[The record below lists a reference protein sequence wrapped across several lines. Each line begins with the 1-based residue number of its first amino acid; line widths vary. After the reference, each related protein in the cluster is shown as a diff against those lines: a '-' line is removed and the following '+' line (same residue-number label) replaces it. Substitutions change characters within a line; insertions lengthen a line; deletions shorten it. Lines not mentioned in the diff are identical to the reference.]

1 MQGTKAA
8 IKETGREMP
17 HILVVDDEKS
27 ICELLEITF
36 RKEGHRV
43 EVVHSVDA
51 AKRKL
56 ESQIFDIIISDIRM
70 PGAGGMELLKFAK
83 EIAPDSFFLL
93 MTGVPAL
100 ETAIAAINSGADR
113 YVIKGDALVDQLR
126 RTVREVTESLKWKN
140 EAGYLRR
147 ELRRLTGLDNIIGQS
162 PKMRSIFDLIQTV
175 APQSS
180 RVLITGESG
189 TGKELVARAIHE
201 NSQRA
206 QAPFITI
213 NCGAFPETLL
223 ESELFGYMKGA
234 FTGANENRRGLFQ
247 AAHGGTLF
255 MDEIG
260 NMTLTMQV
268 KLYRVLQEGK
278 VRPIGSTEESDV
290 DVRIIAATNKDFE
303 TEIAEGRFR
312 EDLYYRLSVI
322 PIHVPALRERRED
335 IPLLARHFL
344 ERFRKTME
352 KPIDGISP
360 EAMSKLEAYDWPG
373 NVRELE
379 NTMERAVAL
388 ETGKE
393 ISVRVLPD
401 RILGYA
407 GTPLGAAEGIELP
420 EDGVDFEKVVA
431 ATERMYLQAALEKA
445 GGVRTRASEFLK
457 ITYRSFRHY
466 AKKHSLYISTH
477 PHFRL

>member
-8 IKETGREMP
+8 IKEIGRELP

-43 EVVHSVDA
+43 EVAHSVDA

-56 ESQIFDIIISDIRM
+56 ESQIFDIIISDVRM
-70 PGAGGMELLKFAK
+70 PGAGGVDLLKIAK
-83 EIAPDSFFLL
+83 EITPETFFLL
-93 MTGVPAL
+93 ITGVPTV
-100 ETAIAAINSGADR
+100 ETAIAALNAGADR
-113 YVIKGDALVDQLR
+113 YVIKDHQLVDQLR
-126 RTVREVTESLKWKN
+126 RAVHEVSESLKWKK

-147 ELRRLTGLDNIIGQS
+147 EIRRLTGLDNIIGQS
-162 PKMRSIFDLIQTV
+162 PKMRAIFDLIQTV

-201 NSQRA
+201 NSLRA

-223 ESELFGYMKGA
+223 ESELFGYMKGS
-234 FTGANENRRGLFQ
+234 FTGANENRQGLFQ

-260 NMTLTMQV
+260 NMSLTMQV

-290 DVRIIAATNKDFE
+290 DVRIIAATNKEFE
-303 TEIAEGRFR
+303 KEIAEGRFR

-322 PIHVPALRERRED
+322 PILVPPLRERRED

-344 ERFRKTME
+344 ESFRKSMG
-352 KPIDGISP
+352 KPIEGITP
-360 EAMSKLEAYDWPG
+360 EAMSHLESYDWPG

-388 ETGKE
+388 ETGRE
-393 ISVRVLPD
+393 ISLRVLPD
-401 RILGYA
+401 RIAGYTGGSA
-407 GTPLGAAEGIELP
+407 MGGFGGQLLKFPDE
-420 EDGVDFEKVVA
+420 GVDFEREIA
-431 ATERMYLQAALEKA
+431 DAERRYLQAALEKA
-445 GGVRTRASEFLK
+445 DGVRTRASELLK
-457 ITYRSFRHY
+457 ISYRSFRHY
-466 AKKHSLYISTH
+466 AKKHNL
-477 PHFRL
+477 

>member
-1 MQGTKAA
+1 MQATKTAA
-8 IKETGREMP
+8 REAQKEAV
-17 HILVVDDEKS
+17 HILVVDDERS
-27 ICELLEITF
+27 ICELMEITF

-43 EVVHSVDA
+43 EVASSVDA

-56 ESQIFDIIISDIRM
+56 ESQIFDIVISDVRM
-70 PGAGGMELLKFAK
+70 PGATGVDLLKFTK
-83 EIAPDSFFLL
+83 EVAPGTVFLL
-93 MTGVPAL
+93 ITGVPTV

-113 YVIKGDALVDQLR
+113 YVIKDHDLVDQLR
-126 RTVREVTESLKWKN
+126 RTVQEVSENLKWKK

-162 PKMRSIFDLIQTV
+162 PKMRAIFDLIQTV

-234 FTGANENRRGLFQ
+234 FTGANENRQGLFQ

-260 NMTLTMQV
+260 NMSLTMQV

-278 VRPIGSTEESDV
+278 VRPVGSTEESDV

-303 TEIAEGRFR
+303 KEIAEGRFR
-312 EDLYYRLSVI
+312 EDLFYRLSVI
-322 PIHVPALRERRED
+322 PIQLPSLRERRED

-344 ERFRKTME
+344 EGFSKSME
-352 KPIDGISP
+352 KPITGLSP
-360 EAMSKLEAYDWPG
+360 EAMRRLESYDWPG

-388 ETGKE
+388 ESGVE
-393 ISVRVLPD
+393 ISLPVLPD
-401 RILGYA
+401 RIAGYA
-407 GTPLGAAEGIELP
+407 SSGGPLAPATSGAVFPAEGL
-420 EDGVDFEKVVA
+420 DFEKEIA
-431 ATERMYLQAALEKA
+431 DAERRYLQAALGKSE
-445 GGVRTRASEFLK
+445 GVRTRAAELLRIS
-457 ITYRSFRHY
+457 YRSFRHY
-466 AKKHSLYISTH
+466 AKKHNL
-477 PHFRL
+477 

>member
-8 IKETGREMP
+8 AKEAAREMP
-17 HILVVDDEKS
+17 NILVVDDEKS

-36 RKEGHRV
+36 RKEGYRV
-43 EVVHSVDA
+43 EVTHSVEG

-56 ESQIFDIIISDIRM
+56 ESQIFDIIISDVRM
-70 PGAGGMELLKFAK
+70 PGEGGVDLLKFTK

-93 MTGVPAL
+93 ITGVPTL
-100 ETAIAAINSGADR
+100 ETAIAAANEGANR
-113 YVIKGDALVDQLR
+113 YVIKDHDLVDQLR
-126 RTVREVTESLKWKN
+126 VAVREVCENLRWKK

-162 PKMRSIFDLIQTV
+162 PKMRAIFELIQTV
-175 APQSS
+175 APQTS

-201 NSQRA
+201 NSARA

-213 NCGAFPETLL
+213 NCGAFPESLL

-234 FTGANENRRGLFQ
+234 FTGANDNRHGLSQ
-247 AAHGGTLF
+247 AANGGTLF

-260 NMTLTMQV
+260 NMSLTMQV
-268 KLYRVLQEGK
+268 RLYRVLQEGK

-290 DVRIIAATNKDFE
+290 DVRIIAATNKEFE
-303 TEIAEGRFR
+303 KEIAEGRFR

-322 PIHVPALRERRED
+322 PIQVPSLRERREA

-344 ERFRKTME
+344 ERFRKSME
-352 KPIDGISP
+352 KPIEGILP
-360 EAMSKLEAYDWPG
+360 EAMTRLESYDWPG

-379 NTMERAVAL
+379 NTMERAGAL
-388 ETGKE
+388 ETNRE
-393 ISVRVLPD
+393 ISLRVLPD
-401 RILGYA
+401 RIAGYSTSAFTGSA
-407 GTPLGAAEGIELP
+407 GGPLAEFPAGGI
-420 EDGVDFEKVVA
+420 DFEKQIA
-431 ATERMYLQAALEKA
+431 ETERRYLQSALAKA
-445 GGVRTRASEFLK
+445 EGVRTRASELLN

-466 AKKHSLYISTH
+466 AKKHNL
-477 PHFRL
+477 

>member
-1 MQGTKAA
+1 MQGTKTAT
-8 IKETGREMP
+8 KEPGRELP

-43 EVVHSVDA
+43 EVANSVEA
-51 AKRKL
+51 ARRKL

-70 PGAGGMELLKFAK
+70 PGENGVDLLKFAK
-83 EIAPDSFFLL
+83 EIAPDSFFVL
-93 MTGVPAL
+93 MTALPAL
-100 ETAIAAINSGADR
+100 DTAIAALNSGADR
-113 YVIKGDALVDQLR
+113 YVIKDHNHIDQLR
-126 RTVREVTESLKWKN
+126 RAVQEVSESLRWKK

-162 PKMRSIFDLIQTV
+162 PKMRAIYDMIQTV

-201 NSQRA
+201 NSLRA

-234 FTGANENRRGLFQ
+234 FTGANENRQGLFQ

-260 NMTLTMQV
+260 NMSLTMQV

-303 TEIAEGRFR
+303 KEIAEGRFR

-322 PIHVPALRERRED
+322 PIQVPALRERRED
-335 IPLLARHFL
+335 IPLLTRHFL

-352 KPIDGISP
+352 KPIEGIAP
-360 EAMSKLEAYDWPG
+360 EAMTKLEAYDWPG

-393 ISVRVLPD
+393 ISVRVLPEK
-401 RILGYA
+401 IVLGYGGPVA
-407 GTPLGAAEGIELP
+407 GSVMGSQSLEFPEEGVE
-420 EDGVDFEKVVA
+420 FEKVIAV
-431 ATERMYLQAALEKA
+431 TERRYLQAALERA
-445 GGVRTRASEFLK
+445 GGVRTRASELLK

-466 AKKHSLYISTH
+466 AKKHSL
-477 PHFRL
+477 

>member
-1 MQGTKAA
+1 MQGTKAVA
-8 IKETGREMP
+8 REAHKEMI
-17 HILVVDDEKS
+17 HILVVDDERS

-43 EVVHSVDA
+43 EVAHSVEA

-56 ESQIFDIIISDIRM
+56 ESQIFDIIISDVRM
-70 PGAGGMELLKFAK
+70 PGATGVDLLKFTK
-83 EIAPDSFFLL
+83 EISPNSFFLL
-93 MTGVPAL
+93 ITGVPTV

-113 YVIKGDALVDQLR
+113 YVIKDHELVDQLR
-126 RTVREVTESLKWKN
+126 RAVKEVSESLKWKK

-147 ELRRLTGLDNIIGQS
+147 ELQRLTGLDNIVGQS
-162 PKMRSIFDLIQTV
+162 PKMRAIFELIQTI
-175 APQSS
+175 APQTS
-180 RVLITGESG
+180 RILITGESG

-223 ESELFGYMKGA
+223 ESELFGYMKGS
-234 FTGANENRRGLFQ
+234 FTGATENRQGLFQ

-260 NMTLTMQV
+260 NMSLTMQV

-290 DVRIIAATNKDFE
+290 DVRIIAATNRNFE
-303 TEIAEGRFR
+303 KEIAEGRFR

-322 PIHVPALRERRED
+322 PIQLPPLRERRDD
-335 IPLLARHFL
+335 IPLLSRHFL
-344 ERFRKTME
+344 ETFRKSME
-352 KPIDGISP
+352 KPVTSISP
-360 EAMSKLEAYDWPG
+360 EAMSRLESYDWPG

-388 ETGKE
+388 ETTGE
-393 ISVRVLPD
+393 VTLRVLPD
-401 RILGYA
+401 RVAGYSGSSTTNGGEHAA
-407 GTPLGAAEGIELP
+407 GFPP
-420 EDGVDFEKVVA
+420 EGVDFEKEVA
-431 ATERMYLQAALEKA
+431 ETERKYLQAALERTN
-445 GGVRTRASEFLK
+445 GVRTQAADLLK
-457 ITYRSFRHY
+457 ISYRSFRHY
-466 AKKHSLYISTH
+466 AKKHNL
-477 PHFRL
+477 

>member
-8 IKETGREMP
+8 IKETRRELP

-43 EVVHSVDA
+43 EVANSVEA

-70 PGAGGMELLKFAK
+70 PGEDGVDLLKFAK
-83 EIAPDSFFLL
+83 EIAPDSFFVL
-93 MTGVPAL
+93 MTALPAL
-100 ETAIAAINSGADR
+100 DTAIAALNSGADR
-113 YVIKGDALVDQLR
+113 YVIKDHNHIDQLR
-126 RTVREVTESLKWKN
+126 RAVQEVSESLKWKK

-147 ELRRLTGLDNIIGQS
+147 ELRRLTGLDKIIGQS
-162 PKMRSIFDLIQTV
+162 PKMRAIFDMIQTV

-189 TGKELVARAIHE
+189 TGKELVAGAIHE
-201 NSQRA
+201 NSARA
-206 QAPFITI
+206 TAPFITI

-223 ESELFGYMKGA
+223 ESELFGYMKGS
-234 FTGANENRRGLFQ
+234 FTGANENRLGLFQ

-260 NMTLTMQV
+260 NMSLTMQV

-303 TEIAEGRFR
+303 KEIAEGRFR

-322 PIHVPALRERRED
+322 PILLPSLRERRED

-344 ERFRKTME
+344 ESFRKTME
-352 KPIDGISP
+352 KPIEGISP
-360 EAMSKLEAYDWPG
+360 EAMRRLESYDWPG

-388 ETGKE
+388 ESLPE
-393 ISVRVLPD
+393 ISLRVLPD
-401 RILGYA
+401 RIAGYSGGA
-407 GTPLGAAEGIELP
+407 SLNGTNGTSVGFPIE
-420 EDGVDFEKVVA
+420 GVDFEKQIA
-431 ATERMYLQAALEKA
+431 DAE
-445 GGVRTRASEFLK
+445 
-457 ITYRSFRHY
+457 
-466 AKKHSLYISTH
+466 
-477 PHFRL
+477 

>member
-1 MQGTKAA
+1 MQGTKTAT
-8 IKETGREMP
+8 KESARELP

-43 EVVHSVDA
+43 EVASSVEA

-70 PGAGGMELLKFAK
+70 PGEDGVDLLKFAK
-83 EIAPDSFFLL
+83 EIAPDSFFVL
-93 MTGVPAL
+93 MTALPAL
-100 ETAIAAINSGADR
+100 DTAIAALNSGADR
-113 YVIKGDALVDQLR
+113 YVIKDHNHIDQLR
-126 RTVREVTESLKWKN
+126 RAVQEVSESLRWKK

-162 PKMRSIFDLIQTV
+162 PKMRAIFDLIQTV

-201 NSQRA
+201 NSLRA

-223 ESELFGYMKGA
+223 ESELFGYMKGS
-234 FTGANENRRGLFQ
+234 FTGANENRQGLFQ

-260 NMTLTMQV
+260 NMSLTMQV

-303 TEIAEGRFR
+303 KEIAEGRFR

-322 PIHVPALRERRED
+322 PVHVPALRERRED

-352 KPIDGISP
+352 KPIEGISP
-360 EAMSKLEAYDWPG
+360 EAMSKLESYDWPG

-379 NTMERAVAL
+379 NTVERAVAL
-388 ETGKE
+388 ESGKE
-393 ISVRVLPD
+393 VSARVLPD

-407 GTPLGAAEGIELP
+407 GGSAALPGGQGIAIP
-420 EDGVDFEKVVA
+420 EQGVDFEKVVA
-431 ATERMYLQAALEKA
+431 STERFYLQAALEKA
-445 GGVRTRASEFLK
+445 GGVRTKASELLK

-466 AKKHSLYISTH
+466 AKKHSL
-477 PHFRL
+477 

>member
-1 MQGTKAA
+1 MAL
-8 IKETGREMP
+8 
-17 HILVVDDEKS
+17 ILFVDDEKS

-43 EVVHSVDA
+43 EVANSVEA
-51 AKRKL
+51 ARRKL
-56 ESQIFDIIISDIRM
+56 ESQIYDIVICDIRM
-70 PGAGGMELLKFAK
+70 PGASGVDLLKFAK
-83 EIAPDSFFLL
+83 EVAPDCFFLL
-93 MTGVPAL
+93 MTGVPTV
-100 ETAIAAINSGADR
+100 ETAIAAVNAGADS
-113 YVIKGDALVDQLR
+113 YVIKDHELMDQLR
-126 RTVREVTESLKWKN
+126 RTVLRVSENLKLKK

-147 ELRRLTGLDNIIGQS
+147 EVRRLTGLDNIIGQS
-162 PKMRSIFDLIQTV
+162 SKMRAIFDLIQTV

-201 NSQRA
+201 NSARA

-234 FTGANENRRGLFQ
+234 FTGANENRQGLFR
-247 AAHGGTLF
+247 AAHDGTLF

-260 NMTLTMQV
+260 NMSLTMQV

-290 DVRIIAATNKDFE
+290 DVRIIAATNKEFE
-303 TEIAEGRFR
+303 KEIAEGRFR

-344 ERFRKTME
+344 ERFRKSME
-352 KPIDGISP
+352 KPIEGITP
-360 EAMSKLEAYDWPG
+360 ETMTKLEAYEWPG

-388 ETGKE
+388 ETGRE

-401 RILGYA
+401 RIAGYSDSTLG
-407 GTPLGAAEGIELP
+407 GSVGGPLAEFPAEGI
-420 EDGVDFEKVVA
+420 DFEKQIA
-431 ATERMYLQAALEKA
+431 EAERRYLQGALAKA
-445 GGVRTRASEFLK
+445 EGVRTRASELLN
-457 ITYRSFRHY
+457 ISYRSFRHY
-466 AKKHSLYISTH
+466 AKKHNL
-477 PHFRL
+477 